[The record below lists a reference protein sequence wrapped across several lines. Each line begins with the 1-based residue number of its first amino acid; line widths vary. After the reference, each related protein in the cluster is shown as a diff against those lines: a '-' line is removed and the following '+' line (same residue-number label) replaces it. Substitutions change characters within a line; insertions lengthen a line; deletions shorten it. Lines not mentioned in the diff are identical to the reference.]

1 MRVHSFILVF
11 LGYTTFVVVAYPPVD
26 HIHLETEQRYQTLG
40 FAKSIG
46 WSLLYCRVLVTDSF
60 CRIQRK
66 SRASG

>member
-11 LGYTTFVVVAYPPVD
+11 LGYTTFVAVAYPPVD

-40 FAKSIG
+40 SAKSIG
-46 WSLLYCRVLVTDSF
+46 WSLLYCRVLVTYNF

-66 SRASG
+66 S